1 MIQPWPKRAAAFLS
15 LGLLA
20 QAAWAHPVS
29 VNMAAVEVHTNQVTA
44 RVEVMCEDFVLL
56 YGYSAGPDF
65 HIARADLQE
74 GIQRHGGM
82 LLRDF
87 MVRNRDGLLLTGKV
101 ERVESPELPE
111 KGLMID
117 ELMTVKVAYHLLFP
131 TPQPPDYLTFQQKIG
146 TADGAFLP
154 SILQMT
160 VRQAGREALP
170 DVVLTGEGNVE
181 TCEFDWGDSAVSGT
195 PAAATGTAP
204 TPPKNMGIESYGAV
218 YGFIYIEPAEVRV
231 EILLPLLT
239 LESWLPVTRANRDFI
254 EVDEQKAAGAPLR
267 DFFQKHNKVMIDG
280 LEVAPVVQRLDFY
293 GVDFKDFAARA
304 EPSRLSA
311 WTARVGVILSYSTK
325 GLPRQVDVTWDLFN
339 PQVLS
344 ARAAVFSGAEGK
356 RNLFTTYKP
365 GYTWKNPGLPPLPE
379 IAPVRAVDPD
389 EMTRASLAETLLRN
403 IYRAFD
409 YREEKLVY
417 DALDRSVAGDL
428 LADTYLKIR
437 AGLLMAEQGGAV
449 SRVDEVSPSEIKI
462 EGVKTVEF
470 TARIKWR
477 VTGTVEHWGHIHT
490 RVNGY
495 EATFQIRRN
504 GDAWKIN
511 GIDVGAQ
518 ERIGYQLKVRKF

>member
-204 TPPKNMGIESYGAV
+204 TPPKNMGI
-218 YGFIYIEPAEVRV
+218 I
-231 EILLPLLT
+231 T
-239 LESWLPVTRANRDFI
+239 
-254 EVDEQKAAGAPLR
+254 AA
-267 DFFQKHNKVMIDG
+267 
-280 LEVAPVVQRLDFY
+280 
-293 GVDFKDFAARA
+293 
-304 EPSRLSA
+304 
-311 WTARVGVILSYSTK
+311 
-325 GLPRQVDVTWDLFN
+325 
-339 PQVLS
+339 
-344 ARAAVFSGAEGK
+344 
-356 RNLFTTYKP
+356 
-365 GYTWKNPGLPPLPE
+365 
-379 IAPVRAVDPD
+379 
-389 EMTRASLAETLLRN
+389 
-403 IYRAFD
+403 
-409 YREEKLVY
+409 
-417 DALDRSVAGDL
+417 
-428 LADTYLKIR
+428 
-437 AGLLMAEQGGAV
+437 
-449 SRVDEVSPSEIKI
+449 
-462 EGVKTVEF
+462 
-470 TARIKWR
+470 
-477 VTGTVEHWGHIHT
+477 
-490 RVNGY
+490 
-495 EATFQIRRN
+495 
-504 GDAWKIN
+504 
-511 GIDVGAQ
+511 
-518 ERIGYQLKVRKF
+518 